1 MGSNDQAVI
10 DETLKWVK
18 NEVIG
23 LNLCPFAREPYVAG
37 RIRCVVSSADDVEV
51 LRAQLADE
59 LRLLRSLDA
68 GTTET
73 TLLIH
78 PRVLGDFLEYNDFL
92 DLANQTILDLGFEGE
107 FQIASFHPCYQFE
120 GTEPDDATNRTNRS
134 PYPMLQ
140 ILREA
145 SVEQAVAEYPNVDQ
159 ISERNMETMRR
170 LAGLPPSSDQN
181 PR

>member
-1 MGSNDQAVI
+1 MGPSDQAVI
-10 DETLKWVK
+10 DETRKWVK

-23 LNLCPFAREPYVAG
+23 LNLCPFAREVYAAE
-37 RIRCVVSSADDVEV
+37 RIRYVVSEAVGAEA

-59 LRLLRSLDA
+59 LRLLRTLDPSA
-68 GTTET
+68 TET

-92 DLANQTILDLGFEGE
+92 DLADRTIAELELDGE

-120 GTEPDDATNRTNRS
+120 GTEPDDVTNRTNRS

-145 SVEQAVAEYPNVDQ
+145 SVERAVAEYPDVDK
-159 ISERNMETMRR
+159 ISERNIETMRR
-170 LAGLPPSSDQN
+170 LAASPPPTDTQA
-181 PR
+181 